1 MKISTTHQRF
11 VDLLNDQ
18 TALEYPER
26 FLGPNWKDVLNFWI
40 YLDTLSIKRLKSI
53 NEEKN
58 YMIGPRCSYL
68 TKIRTIIPSVIMI
81 NGEMK
86 DSFAYI
92 ASEAVYNT
100 IYHKNNALNDAAFKA
115 FLATKE
121 LIGGSLLLV
130 ELNYTLPVLQLFI
143 GCDN

>member
-26 FLGPNWKDVLNFWI
+26 FLGPN
-40 YLDTLSIKRLKSI
+40 TLSIKRLKSI